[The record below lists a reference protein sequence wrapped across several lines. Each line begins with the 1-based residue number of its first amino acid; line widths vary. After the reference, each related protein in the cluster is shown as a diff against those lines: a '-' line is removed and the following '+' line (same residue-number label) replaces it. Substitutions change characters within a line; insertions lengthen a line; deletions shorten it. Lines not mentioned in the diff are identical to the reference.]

1 MEQNRRLFAIMDALR
16 RSRKAVAA
24 AHLAKE
30 LKVSLR
36 TLYRDM
42 QALKDLGAP
51 IEGEAGIGYVL
62 RPGFF
67 LPPLMFTREELEA
80 LVLGV
85 RWVKSQPDAG
95 LAQASDNALG
105 KIAAA
110 APGDLRAQIDD
121 IGLWPIFFPSEK
133 KPTEFLTLVRQAMTT
148 EQTLCLRYADAQDR
162 VTDREVWPVQIGFH
176 DDRQIL
182 VGWCLLRQAFR
193 HFRADRVR
201 AAEIKAKPFGK
212 PRRLLAAA
220 WESEMRRLEPEWFAK
235 MQDS

>member
-24 AHLAKE
+24 ASLAKD

-62 RPGFF
+62 RPGYF
-67 LPPLMFTREELEA
+67 LPPLMFTRDELEA
-80 LVLGV
+80 LVLGI
-85 RWVKSQPDAG
+85 RWVKTQPDAG
-95 LAQASDNALG
+95 LAGASANALG

-110 APGDLRAQIDD
+110 APADLRDQIDD

-133 KPTEFLTLVRQAMTT
+133 PRAEFLMVARQAMTH
-148 EQTLCLRYADAQDR
+148 ERTLSLRYVDGQQR
-162 VTDREVWPVQIGFH
+162 ISEREVWPVQIGFH
-176 DDRQIL
+176 EDRQIL

-201 AAEIKAKPFGK
+201 SAEITTKPYGK
-212 PRRLLAAA
+212 PRRQLVAA
-220 WESEMRRLEPEWFAK
+220 WEAEMRVLEPEWFAK

>member
-16 RSRKAVAA
+16 RSRKAVPAA
-24 AHLAKE
+24 RLAKE
-30 LKVSLR
+30 MKVSLR

-80 LVLGV
+80 LVLGI
-85 RWVKSQPDAG
+85 RWVKTQPDAG
-95 LAQASDNALG
+95 LAKASDNALG
-105 KIAAA
+105 KIIAA
-110 APGDLRAQIDD
+110 APTDLRHQIDD

-133 KPTEFLTLVRQAMTT
+133 QPTEFLTVVRQAMTL
-148 EQTLCLRYADAQDR
+148 ERTLSLRYADAQNR
-162 VTDREVWPVQIGFH
+162 VTEREVWPVQIGFH
-176 DDRQIL
+176 ENTQIL

-193 HFRADRVR
+193 HFRADRVS
-201 AAEIKAKPFGK
+201 AAEITAKPYGK
-212 PRRLLAAA
+212 PRRQLVAA
-220 WESEMRRLEPEWFAK
+220 WEAEMRLIEPEWFAK